1 MKKYWLKFN
10 HRVYTLFIRRI
21 VFLFNSEIIHEFL
34 LGLGSFLGRSK
45 ALIFLLKKIFRV
57 ENPMLLQEIS
67 GIEFPNPIGLAAG
80 FDYKAQLTQF
90 VSPLGFGAETVG
102 TITYFPYA
110 GNPKPRLGRL
120 TKSKSLMVNKGF
132 KNPGIVTVCQRLKG
146 KRFDVP
152 VGLSIGKTN
161 SQKHVTQEGAVLEI
175 VKTFKLAEKSSL
187 AVSYYELNISC
198 PNLYGN
204 ISFYPPKNLEEL
216 LNEVSK
222 LKLKKPIFIKMPV
235 EKSDAEIISMLN
247 VVINYPIA
255 GVIFGNLQ
263 KDKKDLAFNR
273 EEVRK
278 FKVGSF
284 SGKPAQKRSNE
295 LVSLSYKKFGEK
307 LIIIGCGGIFNA
319 KDTYEKIKLGASLVQ
334 LITGL
339 VFEGPFLAAQINS
352 DLVNLLKKDGYKN
365 ISQAIGVDA
374 KK

>member
-1 MKKYWLKFN
+1 
-10 HRVYTLFIRRI
+10 
-21 VFLFNSEIIHEFL
+21 
-34 LGLGSFLGRSK
+34 
-45 ALIFLLKKIFRV
+45 
-57 ENPMLLQEIS
+57 MLSQEIS
-67 GIEFPNPIGLAAG
+67 GIEFPNPVGLAAG
-80 FDYKAQLTQF
+80 FDYKALLTQF
-90 VSPLGFGAETVG
+90 VSCLGFGFESIG

-120 TKSKSLMVNKGF
+120 VKSKSLMVNKGF
-132 KNPGIVTVCQRLKG
+132 KNPGIVAVCQRLKG
-146 KRFDVP
+146 KRIDVP
-152 VGLSIGKTN
+152 LGLSIGKTN
-161 SQKHVTQEGAVLEI
+161 SQKHLTQEEAVLEI
-175 VKTFKLAEKSSL
+175 VKTFKLAEKSQI

-204 ISFYPPKNLEEL
+204 ISFYPPTNLEQL
-216 LNEVSK
+216 LNAVSK

-235 EKSDAEIISMLN
+235 ENSDAEIISMLN

-295 LVSLSYKKFGEK
+295 LVSLSYKKFGK
-307 LIIIGCGGIFNA
+307 QLIIIGCGGVFNA
-319 KDTYEKIKLGASLVQ
+319 KDAYEKIKLGASLVQ

-352 DLVNLLKKDGYKN
+352 DLVNLLKKDGYNN
-365 ISQAIGVDA
+365 ISEAIGAEA
-374 KK
+374 KN